1 MQSYEDVMML
11 HKYTST
17 QVQKRAAREQSY
29 KDVMMLPDVIPRA
42 TVTHIVH
49 KEKDDDEPNFRQ
61 NFSQKR
67 PRSFI
72 QPPPTPPPTP

>member
-1 MQSYEDVMML
+1 MML
-11 HKYTST
+11 HKYT
-17 QVQKRAAREQSY
+17 RELEGSGHIK

-42 TVTHIVH
+42 TVAHIVH

-72 QPPPTPPPTP
+72 QPPPTPSPTP